1 MAVKTSCVSPVFPV
15 VISRANLLIPSIPTN
30 ELVGYPQSS
39 LRDSGAGGDGAGRR
53 KWSPV
58 GTTEASPPFQRWG
71 KRAGGLGQGQKN

>member
-58 GTTEASPPFQRWG
+58 GTTEDSPPFQRWG
-71 KRAGGLGQGQKN
+71 KKGWWPGAGPEN